1 MTRKESYVERWT
13 REQNEK
19 AQKGRKKSQKD
30 EKMKGGQ
37 VNGTG
42 TRSEG
47 QTAEETQDGRA

>member
-1 MTRKESYVERWT
+1 MARKESYVERWT

-19 AQKGRKKSQKD
+19 AQKERKKSHKG
-30 EKMKGGQ
+30 EKTRGVQ
-37 VNGTG
+37 VDGTD